1 LFITFLAKAIEK
13 STITKNKKLLCTYD
27 KYYWMISS
35 SIEKNR
41 FVKLAGTG
49 SFLPGEAIPME
60 DIEKYLGSMP
70 DAPHKVRRWLERI
83 RPLMKEMLDIEY
95 YHFAIDPITRQFTE
109 DNITMSVKAAK
120 QALEDAKLRAT
131 DIDLILY
138 GSAHQDQ
145 MPTASVRIQEQL
157 GIEQCGEISI
167 HANCT
172 SAYKALLLGHDL
184 LKNGRY
190 QNALVIS
197 SSMSSSELI
206 TEYYNQQ
213 LVTKE
218 ELFLRYFLSDGAA
231 ALVLKA
237 EDLCSSGLF
246 VEYVYM
252 ESIGG
257 KKPSAMGNKRP
268 AYYMNPKEEFD
279 KGYHHLA
286 QMFQEE
292 LRANFHDPDGSVFLK
307 GLSRMILKYGIDLN
321 SLRFFQVNFPSK
333 HITEL
338 VMDECES
345 LGISRDTLYTK
356 MSTMGYIG
364 PPMALL
370 CLDKIKREE
379 ILNPGDTLLS
389 FVTEVS
395 KFMQAGYFIRYYG
408 K

>member
-1 LFITFLAKAIEK
+1 MDEI
-13 STITKNKKLLCTYD
+13 D
-27 KYYWMISS
+27 
-35 SIEKNR
+35 R
-41 FVKLAGTG
+41 
-49 SFLPGEAIPME
+49 
-60 DIEKYLGSMP
+60 YLGEMP
-70 DAPHKVRRWLERI
+70 DAPPKVRRWLERI

-95 YHFAIDPITRQFTE
+95 YHFAIDPVTRQFTE
-109 DNITMSVKAAK
+109 DNVTMSVKAAQ
-120 QALEDAKLRAT
+120 QALSDAKMEAG

-172 SAYKALLLGHDL
+172 SAYKALLLGYDL

-190 QNALVIS
+190 HRALVIS

-206 TEYYNQQ
+206 TEYYNQA

-237 EDLCSSGLF
+237 EDQRSNGLF
-246 VEYVYM
+246 VDHVYM

-268 AYYMNPKEEFD
+268 AYWMNPKEEYE

-307 GLSRMILKYGIDLN
+307 GLKRMITKYGIDL
-321 SLRFFQVNFPSK
+321 SKLRFFQVNFPSK

-338 VMDECES
+338 VMEECES
-345 LGISRDTLYTK
+345 LGIPMDTLYSK

-370 CLDKIKREE
+370 CLDKIKKEE
-379 ILNPGDTLLS
+379 KLNPGDTLLS

-395 KFMQAGYFIRYYG
+395 KFMQAGYVIRYYQQ
-408 K
+408 

>member
-1 LFITFLAKAIEK
+1 MTFS
-13 STITKNKKLLCTYD
+13 STEHIP
-27 KYYWMISS
+27 
-35 SIEKNR
+35 
-41 FVKLAGTG
+41 FVKIAGTG
-49 SFLPGEAIPME
+49 SYLPGK
-60 DIEKYLGSMP
+60 DITIEEVDRYLGELP
-70 DAPHKVRRWLERI
+70 DAPQKARRWLERI

-95 YHFAIDPITRQFTE
+95 YHFAIDPLTRQFTD
-109 DNITMSVKAAK
+109 DNITMSVKSAK
-120 QALEDAKLRAT
+120 QALADANMEAG
-131 DIDLILY
+131 DIDLIVY

-157 GIEQCGEISI
+157 GIEQCGEISV

-172 SAYKALLLGHDL
+172 SAYKAMLLGYDL

-190 QNALVIS
+190 RNALVIS
-197 SSMSSSELI
+197 SSMSSSELVS
-206 TEYYNQQ
+206 EYYNQA

-231 ALVLKA
+231 ALVLTS
-237 EDLCSSGLF
+237 EDQRSEGLF
-246 VEYVYM
+246 VDHVYM

-257 KKPSAMGNKRP
+257 NKPSAMGNKRP
-268 AYYMNPKEEFD
+268 AYYMNPKEEYE

-292 LRANFHDPDGSVFLK
+292 LRVNFHDPDGSVFLK
-307 GLSRMILKYGIDLN
+307 GLSRMIKKYGIDLGR
-321 SLRFFQVNFPSK
+321 LRFFQVNFPSK

-338 VMDECES
+338 VMEECES
-345 LGISRDTLYTK
+345 LGIQRDTLYSK
-356 MSTMGYIG
+356 MSSMGYIG

-370 CLDKIKREE
+370 CLDRIKKEE
-379 ILNPGDTLLS
+379 KLNEGDLLLS

-395 KFMQAGYFIRYYG
+395 KFMQAGYVISYYA

>member
-1 LFITFLAKAIEK
+1 MTP
-13 STITKNKKLLCTYD
+13 
-27 KYYWMISS
+27 
-35 SIEKNR
+35 SI
-41 FVKLAGTG
+41 FDQSPYVKLAGTG
-49 SFLPGEAIPME
+49 SYLPGESIPIDE
-60 DIEKYLGSMP
+60 IDRYLGDMP

-95 YHFAIDPITRQFTE
+95 YHFAIDPVTRQFTE
-109 DNITMSVKAAK
+109 DNVTMSVKAAQK
-120 QALEDAKLRAT
+120 ALSDAKMEAG

-172 SAYKALLLGHDL
+172 SAYKALLLGYDL

-190 QNALVIS
+190 CNALVIS
-197 SSMSSSELI
+197 SSMSSSELV
-206 TEYYNQQ
+206 TEYYNQA

-218 ELFLRYFLSDGAA
+218 ELLLRFFLSDGAA

-237 EDLCSSGLF
+237 EDQRSEGLF
-246 VEYVYM
+246 VDHVYM

-268 AYYMNPKEEFD
+268 AYWMNPKEEFE

-307 GLSRMILKYGIDLN
+307 GLKRMITKYGIDL
-321 SLRFFQVNFPSK
+321 SMLRFFQVNFPSK

-338 VMDECES
+338 VMEECES
-345 LGISRDTLYTK
+345 LGIPRDTLYSK
-356 MSTMGYIG
+356 MSSMGYIG

-370 CLDKIKREE
+370 CLDKIKKEE
-379 ILNPGDTLLS
+379 KLAPGDMLLS

-395 KFMQAGYFIRYYG
+395 KFMQAGYVIRYYQL
-408 K
+408 